1 MNSASREDQV
11 PLMLWTSRSRDELVL
26 QLEQLRQLG
35 LETLPEALITDAG
48 AAVGGAWKGRRHS
61 LYNLLWQGAL
71 QCVHVDVS
79 CLGKVFAALPDSGG
93 SNDLKEI
100 QSIMRCLV
108 WCVVCVMGEVSCLP
122 FQ

>member
-1 MNSASREDQV
+1 MWCGVSQVLEGLSGGQLGRWLADVNSASREDLV

-71 QCVHVDVS
+71 
-79 CLGKVFAALPDSGG
+79 
-93 SNDLKEI
+93 
-100 QSIMRCLV
+100 
-108 WCVVCVMGEVSCLP
+108 
-122 FQ
+122 